1 MQFFVHPNIQFD
13 IQSSPYTNNIANVAY
28 TDRRAARFKL
38 CLNNF
43 FEYIRLDSLCVERV
57 TPIEHYDSVY

>member
-1 MQFFVHPNIQFD
+1 MQFYVHPNIQFD
-13 IQSSPYTNNIANVAY
+13 IQSSSIHEHCKRGSPT
-28 TDRRAARFKL
+28 AARFKL